1 VQSPFAIW
9 FALGFLEA
17 LECGMLVRSGEDPST
32 TSSSAN
38 WERTDDDMDRLEA
51 GSEANSRPECV
62 PEDAHYVPVTHCN
75 PWYIRA
81 ISAPP
86 GGLEPPA
93 YGLEVRRATT
103 P

>member
-1 VQSPFAIW
+1 
-9 FALGFLEA
+9 
-17 LECGMLVRSGEDPST
+17 MLVRSGDDPST

-38 WERTDDDMDRLEA
+38 WGRTDVDMDRLDA
-51 GSEANSRPECV
+51 PSATDSRLECV
-62 PEDAHYVPVTHCN
+62 PEDAHYVPVSRGN